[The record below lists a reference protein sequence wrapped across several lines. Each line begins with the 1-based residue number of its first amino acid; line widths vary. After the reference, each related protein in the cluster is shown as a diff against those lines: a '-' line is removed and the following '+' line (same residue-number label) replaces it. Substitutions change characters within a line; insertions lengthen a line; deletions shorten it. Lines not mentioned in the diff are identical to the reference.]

1 MPDNAENSYRKRLD
15 TPVLNR
21 CVSQMSKRK
30 GESVRILIIDDEEM
44 IRSLA
49 QRILTRGGFDVL
61 TAESGQSGLKLFSE
75 NFHQI
80 DLVLLDLTMDDMPGI
95 ETLKRIREISPDLPC
110 IISSG
115 QEPGPNEL
123 PDELNQNVC
132 FLQKPY
138 RAKQLSEMVS
148 QILSKIDG
156 SLLRSSQR

>member
-1 MPDNAENSYRKRLD
+1 M
-15 TPVLNR
+15 LNR
-21 CVSQMSKRK
+21 RVPLKK
-30 GESVRILIIDDEEM
+30 GNGKGGPVRILVIDDEEM

-49 QRILTRGGFDVL
+49 QRILTREGFDVL

-75 NFHQI
+75 NYYQI
-80 DLVLLDLTMDDMPGI
+80 DLILLDLTMDGIPGVD
-95 ETLKRIREISPDLPC
+95 TLKRIREISPNLPC

-138 RAKQLSEMVS
+138 RAKQLSEMVN
-148 QILSKIDG
+148 QILSQVGKQVCVG
-156 SLLRSSQR
+156 KLP

>member
-1 MPDNAENSYRKRLD
+1 
-15 TPVLNR
+15 
-21 CVSQMSKRK
+21 MSKRK
-30 GESVRILIIDDEEM
+30 GGPVRILVIDDEEM

-95 ETLKRIREISPDLPC
+95 ETLKRIREISPGLPC

-123 PDELNQNVC
+123 PDELNRNVC

-138 RAKQLSEMVS
+138 RAMQLSEMVS
-148 QILSKIDG
+148 QILSQVGK
-156 SLLRSSQR
+156 QV

>member
-1 MPDNAENSYRKRLD
+1 M
-15 TPVLNR
+15 
-21 CVSQMSKRK
+21 
-30 GESVRILIIDDEEM
+30 RILVIDDEEM

-49 QRILTRGGFDVL
+49 QRILTREGFDVL

-75 NFHQI
+75 NFLQI
-80 DLVLLDLTMDDMPGI
+80 DLILLDLTMNDIPGV
-95 ETLKRIREISPDLPC
+95 ETLKRIREISPNLPC

-138 RAKQLSEMVS
+138 RAKQLLEMVS
-148 QILSKIDG
+148 QILSKIDR
-156 SLLRSSQR
+156 SLLRSSQG

>member
-1 MPDNAENSYRKRLD
+1 
-15 TPVLNR
+15 
-21 CVSQMSKRK
+21 
-30 GESVRILIIDDEEM
+30 VRILVIDDEEM

-49 QRILTRGGFDVL
+49 QRILTREGFDVL

-75 NFHQI
+75 NYYQI
-80 DLVLLDLTMDDMPGI
+80 DLILLDLTMDGIPGVD
-95 ETLKRIREISPDLPC
+95 TLKRIREISPNLPC

-138 RAKQLSEMVS
+138 RAKQLSEMVN
-148 QILSKIDG
+148 QILSQVGKQVCVG
-156 SLLRSSQR
+156 KLP

>member
-1 MPDNAENSYRKRLD
+1 MPKPITEQVLISLHKKGRL
-15 TPVLNR
+15 LE
-21 CVSQMSKRK
+21 QQGRK
-30 GESVRILIIDDEEM
+30 GGPVRILVIDDEEM

-49 QRILTRGGFDVL
+49 QRILIRAGFDVF

-80 DLVLLDLTMDDMPGI
+80 DLVLLDLTMDGIPGV
-95 ETLKRIREISPDLPC
+95 ETLKRIREISPNLPC

-123 PDELNQNVC
+123 PYELNQNAC

-138 RAKQLSEMVS
+138 RTKQLLEMVS
-148 QILSKIDG
+148 PLLSEVGK
-156 SLLRSSQR
+156 QV

>member
-1 MPDNAENSYRKRLD
+1 
-15 TPVLNR
+15 
-21 CVSQMSKRK
+21 MSKRK

-123 PDELNQNVC
+123 PDELNRNVC

-138 RAKQLSEMVS
+138 RAMQLSEMVN
-148 QILSKIDG
+148 QILSQVGK
-156 SLLRSSQR
+156 QV

>member
-1 MPDNAENSYRKRLD
+1 M
-15 TPVLNR
+15 
-21 CVSQMSKRK
+21 
-30 GESVRILIIDDEEM
+30 RILVIDDEEM

-49 QRILTRGGFDVL
+49 QRILARAGFDVL
-61 TAESGQSGLKLFSE
+61 AVESGQGGLKLFSE

-123 PDELNQNVC
+123 PDELNRNVC

-138 RAKQLSEMVS
+138 RTKQLLEMVS
-148 QILSKIDG
+148 QISSKIDG
-156 SLLRSSQR
+156 ALLRSSQG

>member
-1 MPDNAENSYRKRLD
+1 M
-15 TPVLNR
+15 
-21 CVSQMSKRK
+21 
-30 GESVRILIIDDEEM
+30 RILVIDDEEM

-49 QRILTRGGFDVL
+49 QRILTREGFDVL

-75 NFHQI
+75 KFYQI
-80 DLVLLDLTMDDMPGI
+80 DLILLDLTMDGIPGV
-95 ETLKRIREISPDLPC
+95 ETLKRIREISPNLPC

-138 RAKQLSEMVS
+138 RTKQLLEMVS
-148 QILSKIDG
+148 QILSRVGK
-156 SLLRSSQR
+156 QV

>member
-1 MPDNAENSYRKRLD
+1 M
-15 TPVLNR
+15 
-21 CVSQMSKRK
+21 
-30 GESVRILIIDDEEM
+30 RILVIDDEEM

-49 QRILTRGGFDVL
+49 QRILTREGFDVL

-75 NFHQI
+75 NYYQI
-80 DLVLLDLTMDDMPGI
+80 DLILLDLTMDGIPGVD
-95 ETLKRIREISPDLPC
+95 TLKRIREISPNLPC

-138 RAKQLSEMVS
+138 RAKQLSEMVN
-148 QILSKIDG
+148 QILSQVGKQVCVG
-156 SLLRSSQR
+156 KLP